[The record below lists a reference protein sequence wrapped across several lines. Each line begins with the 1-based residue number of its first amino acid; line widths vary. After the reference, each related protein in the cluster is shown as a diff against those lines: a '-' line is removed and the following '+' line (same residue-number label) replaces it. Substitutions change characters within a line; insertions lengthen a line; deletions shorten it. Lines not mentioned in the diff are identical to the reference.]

1 MILIADGGSSKVDW
15 SLIDQGVLIKRVFLK
30 GANPFFRTR
39 TDISNEISNIL
50 VPEVRD
56 CKIESIHF
64 FGAGCAFADKNEI
77 IRAAIADN
85 FDVDN
90 IEVGSD
96 LLGAAIGLYGNKPGI
111 ACILGTGS
119 NSCFYDGK
127 EIRENVSPLGFIL
140 GDEGSGAVL
149 GRLFTGA
156 CLKNQLTNGLK
167 EKFLNEYKLSPAEI
181 LENVYRQPLP
191 NRFLAS
197 FSPFIKNNIDDKT
210 IYNLVYN
217 AFADFFRKNVMQYNC
232 KENKVSFVGSIA
244 FHFQDVLR
252 QAAANL
258 NIETG
263 SIVQS
268 PMEGLVQWTMD
279 NEEKALALN
288 S

>member
-15 SLIDQGVLIKRVFLK
+15 CLIDHGVLIKRVFLK

-39 TDISNEISNIL
+39 KDIGDEINDIL
-50 VPEVRD
+50 VPEMKD
-56 CKIESIHF
+56 YKIDSIHF

-127 EIRENVSPLGFIL
+127 EIRENISPLGFIL

-149 GRLFTGA
+149 GRFFVGA
-156 CLKNQLTNGLK
+156 CLKNQLTDGLK

-181 LENVYRQPLP
+181 LENVYKQPLP

-197 FSPFIKNNIDDKT
+197 ISPFIKNNIEDKT

-217 AFADFFRKNVMQYNC
+217 AFTDFFCKNVMQYNY
-232 KENKVSFVGSIA
+232 KENKVSFVGSVA
-244 FHFQDVLR
+244 FHYEDILR
-252 QAAANL
+252 KVSSDL

-268 PMEGLVQWTMD
+268 PMEGLVKHYTSSIE
-279 NEEKALALN
+279 N
-288 S
+288 